1 MVAERGS
8 SIPAYVVAT
17 DATFEALAEHQPSS
31 EEELAAIPGLGPAE
45 AGRARR
51 ITAGAA
57 RPAPLI
63 HALPDGQRAGPGI
76 PLAENKLDDS
86 GKCGVVFPERFDDQT
101 GLPGNATR
109 RCRSERS

>member
-17 DATFEALAEHQPSS
+17 DATLEALAEHQPSS
-31 EEELAAIPGLGPAE
+31 EEELAAI
-45 AGRARR
+45 RALALRSWPR
-51 ITAGAA
+51 TENHCWCCSTGTVDSC
-57 RPAPLI
+57 
-63 HALPDGQRAGPGI
+63 LPDGQRAGPGI

-86 GKCGVVFPERFDDQT
+86 RKCGVVFPERFDDQT